1 MPTLQ
6 INNQVVEAPEG
17 ATVLEAAR
25 ELGVEIPTLCYHP
38 ALEPY
43 AACRL
48 CLVEVTDNGREQV
61 VASCA
66 YPAREGLEVRT
77 DTERIHRLRRGL
89 LRLYLASA
97 PASTVVR
104 ELAARYGVTE
114 TDLVVSDPEGN
125 CIMCGLCQR
134 ACEDLVGKGGLG
146 FARRGRERR
155 IGAPY
160 DECLEDCL
168 GCGACAFVCPT
179 GHVTA
184 RLVAD
189 AVEVEPWRARVPVA
203 VCEVCGEPVGPRAG
217 LVELA
222 RKLEISEERLLVCS
236 ACRRRARGRELV
248 RAGRRAVSRTL

>member
-6 INNQVVEAPEG
+6 IDNQAVEVPEG

-25 ELGVEIPTLCYHP
+25 SVGADIPTLCHHP

-48 CLVEVTDNGREQV
+48 CMVEVVSGGREQV

-77 DTERIHRLRRGL
+77 STERIQRLRRAL

-97 PASTVVR
+97 PASERVR
-104 ELAARYGVTE
+104 TLAARYGVTG
-114 TDLVVSDPEGN
+114 TDLAVADPESD

-134 ACEDLVGKGGLG
+134 VCESLVGKGGLG
-146 FARRGRERR
+146 FAYRGRERR

-160 DECLEDCL
+160 GEALQDCL

-179 GHVTA
+179 GRVTA
-184 RLVAD
+184 RLAEG
-189 AVEVEPWRARVPVA
+189 AMEVQPWEARVPMA
-203 VCEVCGEPVGPRAG
+203 VCKACGQPVGPQAG
-217 LVELA
+217 LEEAA
-222 RKLEISEERLLVCS
+222 RTLEISLERLLVCPE
-236 ACRRRARGRELV
+236 CRRQAHVREFARAARRGLV
-248 RAGRRAVSRTL
+248 P

>member
-6 INNQVVEAPEG
+6 IDNQTVEVPEG

-25 ELGVEIPTLCYHP
+25 SVGADIPTLCHHP

-48 CLVEVTDNGREQV
+48 CLVEVTQSGREQV

-77 DTERIHRLRRGL
+77 DSERLRRLRRTL
-89 LRLYLASA
+89 LRLYLANA
-97 PASTVVR
+97 PASAAVR
-104 ELAARYGVTE
+104 ELAARYGVTS
-114 TDLVVSDPEGN
+114 TDLVVADPEAD

-134 ACEDLVGKGGLG
+134 VCEELVGKGGLG
-146 FARRGRERR
+146 FAYRGRERR

-160 DECLEDCL
+160 DEALEDCL

-179 GHVTA
+179 GRVTA
-184 RLVAD
+184 LLTEG
-189 AVEVEPWRARVPVA
+189 AVEVQPWEARVPVA
-203 VCEVCGEPVGPRAG
+203 VCTLCGRPVGPRAG
-217 LVELA
+217 LEELA
-222 RKLEISEERLLVCS
+222 RTLEIDLERLLVCPI
-236 ACRRRARGRELV
+236 CRREAHVRELA
-248 RAGRRAVSRTL
+248 RAGRRRSPGSR

>member
-1 MPTLQ
+1 MPILL
-6 INNQVVEAPEG
+6 INNQPVEAPEG

-25 ELGVEIPTLCYHP
+25 LLGVDIPTLCHHP

-48 CLVEVTDNGREQV
+48 CLVEVTANGREQV
-61 VASCA
+61 VTACA

-77 DTERIHRLRRGL
+77 DTERIQRLRRGL

-97 PASTVVR
+97 PASAVVR

-114 TDLVVSDPEGN
+114 GGLVIPDPESN

-134 ACEDLVGKGGLG
+134 VCEDLVGKGGLG
-146 FARRGRERR
+146 FARRGRERK

-160 DECLEDCL
+160 EEALEDCL

-179 GHVTA
+179 GAVTA
-184 RLVAD
+184 RLVGD

-203 VCEVCGEPVGPRAG
+203 LCEVCGQPVGPRAG
-217 LVELA
+217 LEELA
-222 RKLEISEERLLVCS
+222 RKLEIGEERLLVCPV
-236 ACRRRARGRELV
+236 CRRRAHGRELV
-248 RAGRRAVSRTL
+248 RAGQRANLRKL